1 MRALGY
7 ATVRMPKPCVSWTS
21 GVLKEKTLLSRY
33 KTGQSPQQW
42 EISASL
48 ADTAHIV
55 ACKSHAQ
62 PQSATE
68 LRHKKAWRPRDHMT
82 QETQEIAWSISECNR
97 VQRQGRKGD
106 SETRKAGRLRNEESR
121 KTQRPNNS
129 GRAGEFL
136 IHLRFSEFFP
146 KNWTMINA
154 QTLRLQACFRRN
166 CSGMEE
172 WGLEL
177 LGTVSI
183 KAG

>member
-1 MRALGY
+1 
-7 ATVRMPKPCVSWTS
+7 
-21 GVLKEKTLLSRY
+21 
-33 KTGQSPQQW
+33 
-42 EISASL
+42 
-48 ADTAHIV
+48 
-55 ACKSHAQ
+55 
-62 PQSATE
+62 
-68 LRHKKAWRPRDHMT
+68 MT

-121 KTQRPNNS
+121 KTQGPNNS

-183 KAG
+183 KAGWCVLTSVNPGTWGKSARPSSGKQAHPGLRPDPPHPRSFWNETHSIYND